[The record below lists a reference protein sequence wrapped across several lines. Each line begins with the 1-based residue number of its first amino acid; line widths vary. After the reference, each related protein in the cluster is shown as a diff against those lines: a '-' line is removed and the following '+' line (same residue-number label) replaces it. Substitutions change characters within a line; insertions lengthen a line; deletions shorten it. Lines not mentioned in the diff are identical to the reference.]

1 MSEIYKIYLDVCC
14 LNRTL
19 DDLGQFRIRI
29 EAEAVTEIIQ
39 NCEDGKCIL
48 MNSDIIEFEVS
59 QHSDSFKQEQVRVIL
74 NLATIYIQSTESIN
88 LRAEEL
94 MNLSFKYHDALHLAF
109 AEAGDA
115 DVFLTTDDR
124 LLRKAKQYPNIF
136 RIEIEIENPTIWLMN
151 ILQTEEA
158 NSETEG
164 N

>member
-1 MSEIYKIYLDVCC
+1 MSKIYNVYLDVCC

-19 DDLGQFRIRI
+19 DDLEQFRIRM

-39 NCEDGKCIL
+39 NCEEGKWIL

-59 QHSDSFKQEQVRVIL
+59 RHSDSFKQEQVKSIL
-74 NLATIYIQSTESIN
+74 NLAKIYIQLTETID

-94 MNLSFKYHDALHLAF
+94 MKLSFKYHDALHLAF
-109 AEAGDA
+109 AEAGGA

-124 LLRKAKQYPNIF
+124 LLKKAKQSPNIF
-136 RIEIEIENPTIWLMN
+136 QIQVENPTIWLMN
-151 ILQTEEA
+151 ILQTEET
-158 NSETEG
+158 NDETER

>member
-1 MSEIYKIYLDVCC
+1 MSKIYKIYLDVCC

-19 DDLGQFRIRI
+19 DNLEQFRIRM

-39 NCEDGKCIL
+39 NCEDGKWIL

-59 QHSDSFKQEQVRVIL
+59 QHSDLFKQQQVKSIL
-74 NLATIYIQSTESIN
+74 NVANIYIQSTENID

-94 MNLSFKYHDALHLAF
+94 MKLSFKFHDALHLAF

-124 LLRKAKQYPNIF
+124 LLRKAKQSQNIF
-136 RIEIEIENPTIWLMN
+136 SIEVENPTIWLMN
-151 ILQTEEA
+151 ILQTEAE
-158 NSETEG
+158 NDETDG

>member
-1 MSEIYKIYLDVCC
+1 MDKIYKIYLDVCC

-19 DDLGQFRIRI
+19 DNLEQFRMRM

-39 NCEDGKCIL
+39 NCEDGKWIL
-48 MNSDIIEFEVS
+48 MNSDIIEFEIS
-59 QHSDSFKQEQVRVIL
+59 QHSDSFKQQQVESIL
-74 NLATIYIQSTESIN
+74 NLANIYIQSTKNID

-94 MNLSFKYHDALHLAF
+94 MKLNFKFHDALHLAF

-124 LLRKAKQYPNIF
+124 LLRKAKQSHHVF
-136 RIEIEIENPTIWLMN
+136 SLEVENPTIWLMN
-151 ILQTEEA
+151 ILQTEAE
-158 NSETEG
+158 NDENDG

>member
-1 MSEIYKIYLDVCC
+1 MTKIYLDVCC

-19 DDLGQFRIRI
+19 DNLEQFRMRM

-39 NCEDGKCIL
+39 NCEDGKWIL

-59 QHSDSFKQEQVRVIL
+59 LHSDSFKQQQVKSIL
-74 NLATIYIQSTESIN
+74 NVANIYIQSTENID

-94 MNLSFKYHDALHLAF
+94 MKLSFKFHDALHLAF

-124 LLRKAKQYPNIF
+124 LLRKAKKFQSILNI
-136 RIEIEIENPTIWLMN
+136 EVENPTIWLMN
-151 ILQTEEA
+151 VLQTEEE
-158 NSETEG
+158 NNETDG

>member
-1 MSEIYKIYLDVCC
+1 MSKSYKIYLDVCC

-19 DDLGQFRIRI
+19 DSLEQFRIRM

-39 NCEDGKCIL
+39 NCEDGKWIL
-48 MNSDIIEFEVS
+48 INSDIIEFEVS
-59 QHSDSFKQEQVRVIL
+59 QHSDSFKQQQVKSIL
-74 NLATIYIQSTESIN
+74 NVANIYIQSTENID

-94 MNLSFKYHDALHLAF
+94 MKLSFKFHDALHLAF

-124 LLRKAKQYPNIF
+124 LLRKAKQSQNIF
-136 RIEIEIENPTIWLMN
+136 SVEVENPTIWLMN
-151 ILQTEEA
+151 ILQAKEE
-158 NSETEG
+158 NDETDG